1 MKDIIKRK
9 EIDIFFRSQ
18 YFFYIISLSLFFVS
32 YLFFFSFIEI
42 LRVEINRRHLI
53 DLIISKNELNIILI
67 FF

>member
-1 MKDIIKRK
+1 MKDIIK

-18 YFFYIISLSLFFVS
+18 YFFYINLSLFFVS